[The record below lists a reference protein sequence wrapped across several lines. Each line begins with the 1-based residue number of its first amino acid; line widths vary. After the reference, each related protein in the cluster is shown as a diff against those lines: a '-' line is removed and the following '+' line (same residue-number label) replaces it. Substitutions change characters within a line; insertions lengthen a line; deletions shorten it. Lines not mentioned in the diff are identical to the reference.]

1 MKNTEQELK
10 SSKAE
15 EAAAEVEE
23 EPKAEEEVA
32 EVEEEPKAEE
42 EEELPKSKDSK

>member
-1 MKNTEQELK
+1 MEEEP
-10 SSKAE
+10 KAE

-32 EVEEEPKAEE
+32 EVEEE
-42 EEELPKSKDSK
+42 LPKSKDNK